1 MTNDRIDDL
10 EHEQLKREEAQKLRE
25 QREAERRLD
34 FVRVMETAEGMRVLR
49 CILEMTR
56 LYQLSYTPGDAFVT
70 AFREGS
76 RNVGLQLLATM
87 GDADSN
93 LCDAVVRDLGKE

>member
-1 MTNDRIDDL
+1 MTNDHIDDL
-10 EHEQLKREEAQKLRE
+10 EHEQPKQEEAQKLRE
-25 QREAERRLD
+25 QREAERRLA

-56 LYQLSYTPGDAFVT
+56 LYQLSYTPGDALAT

-93 LCDAVVRDLGKE
+93 LCDAAVRDLGKE

>member
-1 MTNDRIDDL
+1 MMNDHTDDL
-10 EHEQLKREEAQKLRE
+10 EREQFKQEEAQKLRE

-56 LYQLSYTPGDAFVT
+56 LYQLSYTPGDALAT

-76 RNVGLQLLATM
+76 RNVGLQLMATM
-87 GDADSN
+87 GDADAN

>member
-25 QREAERRLD
+25 QREA
-34 FVRVMETAEGMRVLR
+34 GMRVLR

-56 LYQLSYTPGDAFVT
+56 LYQLSYTPGDALAT

>member
-1 MTNDRIDDL
+1 MTNDSIDDL
-10 EHEQLKREEAQKLRE
+10 EHEQLKHEEAQKLRE

-56 LYQLSYTPGDAFVT
+56 LYQLSYTPGDALAT

-87 GDADSN
+87 GDADVN
-93 LCDAVVRDLGKE
+93 LCDAIVHDLGKE

>member
-1 MTNDRIDDL
+1 MTNGHVDDF
-10 EHEQLKREEAQKLRE
+10 EHEQLKQEEAQKFRE

-56 LYQLSYTPGDAFVT
+56 LYQLSYTPGDALAT

-87 GDADSN
+87 GDADVN
-93 LCDAVVRDLGKE
+93 LCDAVVCDLGKE

>member
-1 MTNDRIDDL
+1 MTNDHVDDF
-10 EHEQLKREEAQKLRE
+10 EHEQLKREEAQKFRE

-56 LYQLSYTPGDAFVT
+56 LYQLSYTPGDALAT

-87 GDADSN
+87 GDADAN

>member
-1 MTNDRIDDL
+1 MTNDHTDDL
-10 EHEQLKREEAQKLRE
+10 EREQFKQEEAQKLRE
-25 QREAERRLD
+25 QCEAERRLD

-56 LYQLSYTPGDAFVT
+56 LYQLSYTPGDALAT

-76 RNVGLQLLATM
+76 RNVGLQLMATM
-87 GDADSN
+87 GDADAN

>member
-1 MTNDRIDDL
+1 MTNDHVDDF
-10 EHEQLKREEAQKLRE
+10 EHEQLKQEEAQKLHE

-56 LYQLSYTPGDAFVT
+56 LYQLSYTPGDALAT

-87 GDADSN
+87 GDADAN